1 MHRRVLFASVLT
13 GMCVEVKNHTLR
25 LSFKVPQTRPG
36 TKCCV
41 DLGEVSAIEYF
52 PHPGLPNV

>member
-1 MHRRVLFASVLT
+1 MHRRVLFVSVFT

-25 LSFKVPQTRPG
+25 LSFKVSRTRLG
-36 TKCCV
+36 TKCYV

-52 PHPGLPNV
+52 AHQGLPHV

>member
-1 MHRRVLFASVLT
+1 MHRRVLFAGVFT

-25 LSFKVPQTRPG
+25 LSFKVSRTRPG
-36 TKCCV
+36 TKYYV
-41 DLGEVSAIEYF
+41 DLGEVCAIEYF

>member
-1 MHRRVLFASVLT
+1 MHRRVLFAGVLT

-25 LSFKVPQTRPG
+25 LLFKVSRTRPG
-36 TKCCV
+36 TKCYV

-52 PHPGLPNV
+52 PHLGLPNV